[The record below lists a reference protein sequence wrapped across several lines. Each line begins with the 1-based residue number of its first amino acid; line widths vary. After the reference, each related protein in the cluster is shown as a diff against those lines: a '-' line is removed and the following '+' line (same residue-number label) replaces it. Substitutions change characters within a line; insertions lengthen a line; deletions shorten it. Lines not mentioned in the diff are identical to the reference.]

1 MVRISDIA
9 ASGGI
14 ENLDSETG
22 PALEQIPDE
31 VSSTGEFGAS
41 AAVDLSLRSYQSL
54 ETTNIPASTPD
65 LKLVTNTTNSSIR
78 NLMNWRDS
86 VRNDHSNAGDT
97 KKVMTMAFASELEK
111 HVAVQT
117 IALMTGELAALENW
131 HWPVWRKCEIF
142 EYSLSPNERIPEK
155 FEMSLYGGQLHK
167 LLRIISPMILRSNKN
182 KFLIDAH
189 LVKLGIPQNTSS
201 SQIDSA
207 HPALARGNI
216 RHFKTHLDK
225 TKIRFFDTVGLGS
238 EVFLDLGSRAIHFD
252 AKWHLNL
259 PPTILSH
266 KVLEHLANFQRGNAG
281 IVDLDPT
288 FEIIPVINEIRE
300 VLSSSGI
307 SRLKIAFGIDFKA
320 TYDQL
325 QSINREQLISLLT
338 SSVRINEE
346 DIRNLQIEMRMKAY
360 TTLLASTLDVIG
372 LLEAINGKDLSEPG
386 VLSPGKILSI
396 HPRAKDILLLA
407 TKLRL

>member
-1 MVRISDIA
+1 
-9 ASGGI
+9 
-14 ENLDSETG
+14 
-22 PALEQIPDE
+22 
-31 VSSTGEFGAS
+31 
-41 AAVDLSLRSYQSL
+41 
-54 ETTNIPASTPD
+54 
-65 LKLVTNTTNSSIR
+65 
-78 NLMNWRDS
+78 MNWRDS
-86 VRNDHSNAGDT
+86 VRNDNCNAGDT

-167 LLRIISPMILRSNKN
+167 LLRIIRPMILRSNKN

-225 TKIRFFDTVGLGS
+225 TKIRLFDTVGLGA

-266 KVLEHLANFQRGNAG
+266 KILEHLANFQRGNAG

-307 SRLKIAFGIDFKA
+307 SRLKIAFGIDF
-320 TYDQL
+320 
-325 QSINREQLISLLT
+325 
-338 SSVRINEE
+338 
-346 DIRNLQIEMRMKAY
+346 
-360 TTLLASTLDVIG
+360 
-372 LLEAINGKDLSEPG
+372 
-386 VLSPGKILSI
+386 
-396 HPRAKDILLLA
+396 
-407 TKLRL
+407 